1 MLSLVT
7 NRDMSSYNWLYVS
20 QMLLLGAGESG
31 KSTVLVSC
39 FTISPSEVETTR
51 AQQRIDASLTTTIRR
66 PLCAHLPSR

>member
-1 MLSLVT
+1 
-7 NRDMSSYNWLYVS
+7 
-20 QMLLLGAGESG
+20 MLLLGAGESG